1 MWYLGSFITPGLEV
15 LVTDDTWSYLG
26 TQLNWWSLTR
36 LSPTMCHVIVA
47 ALHCNIIR
55 GVRVF
60 THDFIIPQMAWVGG
74 KMWALLSIAGTWA
87 ACGPLLDSWQV
98 DRSPARERQFH
109 GPHCLHWL
117 LLWSQESRARD
128 SRINLLR
135 SPGASWSEEVI
146 IIILITI
153 IRTVIIVA
161 SWPYK
166 PGVPC
171 VFTGALPFYWLRALI
186 LIRLRE
192 CQEFRKNH
200 PSNEII
206 KVIYANQLCCQLIKT
221 GVPPLES
228 EEVHLFS

>member
-1 MWYLGSFITPGLEV
+1 MYLVTGDRWYLITP
-15 LVTDDTWSYLG
+15 WSSAELMALTPCTCSQHCAMLLWLYCIAKLSEACA
-26 TQLNWWSLTR
+26 SLRMISSFHRWVESEERCERYYR
-36 LSPTMCHVIVA
+36 L
-47 ALHCNIIR
+47 R
-55 GVRVF
+55 
-60 THDFIIPQMAWVGG
+60 
-74 KMWALLSIAGTWA
+74 GTWA
-87 ACGPLLDSWQV
+87 ACGPLWDSWQV
-98 DRSPARERQFH
+98 DRSPTRERQFH

-117 LLWSQESRARD
+117 LLWSQESRAWD
-128 SRINLLR
+128 SPKPTTESR
-135 SPGASWSEEVI
+135 SSWAEEVI
-146 IIILITI
+146 IIII
-153 IRTVIIVA
+153 IIMTVIMLHIIIITVFIIA

-171 VFTGALPFYWLRALI
+171 VFTAALPFYWLRALI

-192 CQEFRKNH
+192 CQKFRKNH